1 MMTKMRLEVR
11 EYPVGDIEF
20 GSKTYLDGTRL
31 VVNLADLE
39 ALAKEETAL
48 AGIEGAVARPG
59 EPVRIIHVLD
69 AVEGMCKVEGP
80 STVYP
85 GFLGPPITAGRG
97 ITNKLT
103 GMLIMST
110 TEFPQPM
117 PGGLAFREGVIDM
130 MGPGQPYCQAS
141 HVINLVIRYLPT
153 MGVSNQEL
161 DDAVR
166 LTTLRIARYL
176 ASTTRGLPPAER
188 HVWELSPVSAEFP
201 RVAYIDQI
209 MNQTLMTQTFLYGKD
224 LEDTLPTLIHPN
236 ELIDGAIVTGN
247 YKNSQKIATYLH
259 CNKPAMMELY
269 RRHGV
274 DLNFVGMVINRGHR
288 DNQMLKHR
296 GAEYS
301 AKLALLAGAQGVVVT
316 FEGGGNATMDFMLTV
331 KACEQLGIR
340 TVASM
345 YEHAEVGSGEF
356 PIVYHVPE
364 ADALVSVGA
373 QGETFTAPKVDRL
386 LGGSPRLVLY
396 SGGIIEDATQS
407 FQASST
413 DYWGMEWQL
422 GESGFRARE
431 Y

>member
-1 MMTKMRLEVR
+1 MEKMRLEVQ
-11 EYPVGDIEF
+11 EYPVRDIDF
-20 GSKTYLDGTRL
+20 GPKTYLDGTRL
-31 VVNLADLE
+31 VVNMEDLQ
-39 ALAKEETAL
+39 ALAKPEEAL
-48 AGIEGAVARPG
+48 AGIEAAVARPG

-69 AVEGMCKVEGP
+69 AVEAMCKVEGP
-80 STVYP
+80 GTVYP
-85 GFLGPPITAGRG
+85 GFLGAPITAGRG
-97 ITNKLT
+97 VTNKLT
-103 GMLIMST
+103 GTLILST
-110 TEFPQPM
+110 AEFPQPM
-117 PGGLAFREGVIDM
+117 PGGLAFREGIIDM

-141 HVINLVIRYLPT
+141 QAINLVIRYLPAA
-153 MGVSNQEL
+153 GAGNEEL
-161 DDAVR
+161 DDAAR
-166 LTTLRIARYL
+166 RTTLRIAQFL
-176 ASTTRGLPPAER
+176 GATTRGLPPAQSR
-188 HVWELSPVSAEFP
+188 IRELSPVAPELP
-201 RVAYIDQI
+201 RVACIDQI
-209 MNQTLMTQTFLYGKD
+209 MSQALMTRTFLYGKE
-224 LEDTLPTLIHPN
+224 LGDTLPTLIHPN

-247 YKNSQKIATYLH
+247 YKSQQKVATYLH
-259 CNKPAMMELY
+259 CNKPHMMELY
-269 RRHGV
+269 RRHGA

-288 DNQMLKHR
+288 DNQMLKQR

-301 AKLALLAGAQGVVVT
+301 AKLALLAGAQGAVVA

-356 PIVYHVPE
+356 PIVYHVRE

-373 QGETFTAPKVDRL
+373 QGETFTAPKVERL
-386 LGGSPRLVLY
+386 LGGSPRLALY

-407 FQASST
+407 FQATST